1 MSRIRF
7 GSLLSG
13 AVALAF
19 VTPLQGAIAIA
30 APAKASHAQPVSP
43 RDWTGVVSMTP
54 AGGFVMGN
62 PKASVKLVE
71 FGSMT
76 CPHCKVFDDV
86 GVPNIINGYVRTG
99 KVSYEFRN
107 YVRDASD
114 VAASQIARCG
124 GASRFFPLT
133 RALYKD
139 QSSWQSKVENTPQ
152 DELSKIQDLP
162 PNKEFLEIA
171 KAGGLLQWASA
182 RGLPVG
188 RSTQCL
194 SDENSIKRL
203 IQITQDTRTQFP
215 DFRGTPTFLIN
226 GSMVELGAVTEGGVW
241 PAVESKIKAALRS
254 RG

>member
-1 MSRIRF
+1 MKRMNF
-7 GSLLSG
+7 GLLLSS
-13 AVALAF
+13 AVALALIA
-19 VTPLQGAIAIA
+19 PLQSEVAIA
-30 APAKASHAQPVSP
+30 APAKATHAKPASA
-43 RDWTGVVSMTP
+43 RDWTGIVNMTP

-62 PKASVKLVE
+62 PKASVKFVE
-71 FGSMT
+71 YGSMT

-124 GASRFFPLT
+124 GSSKFFPLT

-139 QSSWQSKVENTPQ
+139 QATWQAKVESTPQ
-152 DELSKIQDLP
+152 DQLSKIEDLP
-162 PNKEFLEIA
+162 TNREFLEIA

-182 RGLPVG
+182 RGLPIG

-215 DFRGTPTFLIN
+215 EFRGTPTFLIN
-226 GSMVELGAVTEGGVW
+226 GTIVELGAVTEAEVW